1 MPDSFY
7 IDPEKKDSSKFNEF
21 KESVNELK
29 LNKIYIITKLFEQL
43 AILHA
48 NNFVVWNIKIWD
60 KLITHP
66 TLSLFLYRL
75 KNKKWNINEEIFIH
89 DIHNLKLLENPKS
102 NDYINHCISDLKDL
116 AFDII
121 RFFKWIWLPQWWF
134 ITYAKVLRQLNPEL
148 YSIVYRSFLWDP
160 KIEIEI
166 WALEKSMSENK
177 KHQKTSSKVLSE
189 LETFKN
195 DKIEVINSL
204 FRKNDLFF
212 LAKSK
217 QKIIDFLNTIN
228 PDNTEI
234 IIDFDNTITYP
245 GSSNSLNVWFW
256 ENSEFNENINYDE
269 FFLRMGSISFLKLL
283 LMKWY
288 KVKIYSLWL
297 TEIISKV
304 LELNWLSN
312 KNIEIF
318 ANTKKDIKYSKKDI
332 EIKKD
337 DEKRKIIIWDDLVDF
352 ELVQS
357 NNNSLKIWFLNEN
370 LKTKMAEKKLQFNW
384 KTDFYFSNQ
393 KSNFDILYELF
404 KQL

>member
-1 MPDSFY
+1 MQQIENLGENIELKVSDEILHKWNEAELFPVIINYKENIKGIIKSKQKDFLLRNCIIWDKSEHNKEIQNIYDTLISINEKYKEEKKDFKLNIINHLTDSDWNIYIKNILTKKTFNVYDLMPDSFY

-212 LAKSK
+212 LAK
-217 QKIIDFLNTIN
+217 
-228 PDNTEI
+228 
-234 IIDFDNTITYP
+234 
-245 GSSNSLNVWFW
+245 
-256 ENSEFNENINYDE
+256 
-269 FFLRMGSISFLKLL
+269 
-283 LMKWY
+283 
-288 KVKIYSLWL
+288 
-297 TEIISKV
+297 
-304 LELNWLSN
+304 
-312 KNIEIF
+312 
-318 ANTKKDIKYSKKDI
+318 
-332 EIKKD
+332 
-337 DEKRKIIIWDDLVDF
+337 
-352 ELVQS
+352 
-357 NNNSLKIWFLNEN
+357 
-370 LKTKMAEKKLQFNW
+370 
-384 KTDFYFSNQ
+384 
-393 KSNFDILYELF
+393 
-404 KQL
+404 